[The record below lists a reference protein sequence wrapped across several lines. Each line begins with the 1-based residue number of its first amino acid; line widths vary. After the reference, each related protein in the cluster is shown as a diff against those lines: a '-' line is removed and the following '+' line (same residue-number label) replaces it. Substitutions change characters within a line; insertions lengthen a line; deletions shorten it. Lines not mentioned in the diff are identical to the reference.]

1 MRRSVKCVD
10 IHLRVNPRR
19 VVALVPQQLTDLRQG
34 RAGPEKSG
42 GKAVPEDMGPLA
54 CEAPDAS
61 TLESGLG
68 DHRDRASGCK
78 ADAGSDRT
86 QKQPAARRFR
96 ATIAQVGGD
105 GSADVWR
112 DRHPY
117 SLPALGANAHL
128 AGSPI
133 DIIQCKGRDLVGAQ
147 AELGQHHKNGVV
159 PPPDGACSIAAIEDI
174 LNLLGGQIGRQ
185 VGELPLP
192 DRGHAAG

>member
-96 ATIAQVGGD
+96 ATIAQVGGNN
-105 GSADVWR
+105 A
-112 DRHPY
+112 
-117 SLPALGANAHL
+117 ANALHYFL
-128 AGSPI
+128 RLVLGTI
-133 DIIQCKGRDLVGAQ
+133 DCAIARSCWGEGDLWGVRG
-147 AELGQHHKNGVV
+147 AELTSTEPKS
-159 PPPDGACSIAAIEDI
+159 AWT
-174 LNLLGGQIGRQ
+174 GR
-185 VGELPLP
+185 
-192 DRGHAAG
+192 